1 MCPIEVLGDLLLR
14 HPAIAVFGF
23 PGIAGT
29 FAHSDHP
36 SLPQQPA
43 AVTRIAEDFAAML
56 GAGPIEVF
64 HDRGELRLQAK
75 EVTQLLGA
83 GFE

>member
-1 MCPIEVLGDLLLR
+1 MFGDLL

-36 SLPQQPA
+36 SLPQEPA
-43 AVTRIAEDFAAML
+43 AVTRIAEDFAAVL
-56 GAGPIEVF
+56 RAGPVDVF
-64 HDRGELRLQAK
+64 HYGRELRLQAE
-75 EVTQLLGA
+75 EVAQLLGSRL
-83 GFE
+83 E